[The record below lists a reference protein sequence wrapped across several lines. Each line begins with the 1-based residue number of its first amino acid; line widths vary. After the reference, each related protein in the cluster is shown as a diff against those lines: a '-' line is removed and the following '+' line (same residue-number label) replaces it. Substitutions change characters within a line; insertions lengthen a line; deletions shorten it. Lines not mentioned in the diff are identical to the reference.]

1 MAIGSVFEGLKYL
14 HSKNIIHGDIKPENI
29 RLKRK
34 YDIKTITII
43 DYGFEDKFH
52 YKETKLREKD
62 IFLYFWPDNLQKTVS
77 FKNDIYNTGV
87 MLFLL

>member
-1 MAIGSVFEGLKYL
+1 M
-14 HSKNIIHGDIKPENI
+14 
-29 RLKRK
+29 
-34 YDIKTITII
+34 YDIVIFGGGLSGLTIAHELIKKQFKVLI
-43 DYGFEDKFH
+43 V
-52 YKETKLREKD
+52 EKD